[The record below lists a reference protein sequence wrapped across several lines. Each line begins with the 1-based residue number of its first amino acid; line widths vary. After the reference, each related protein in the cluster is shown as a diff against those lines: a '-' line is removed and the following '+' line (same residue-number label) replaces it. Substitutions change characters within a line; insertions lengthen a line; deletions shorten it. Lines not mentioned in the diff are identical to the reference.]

1 MSSSEASNTAG
12 KRPGTRA
19 SDSGISRRSLLRAV
33 GLGVAASL
41 AGCADGSGFRPL
53 YGTLGAN
60 ANAKMAQVEF
70 TPIPGRNGQRIR
82 NELLFKAYGGDY
94 NGSPPSTARFRME
107 IAIKETT
114 TTTLVLLNGTSAGMI
129 YQIDARFQ
137 LIDIETKKVLVTGY
151 SQSRA
156 NSERFTNVF
165 SNVRAADEAQDRAA
179 KTIATDLS
187 ARLAGFLGSQPA

>member
-1 MSSSEASNTAG
+1 MSSSEASNPAG
-12 KRPGTRA
+12 KRLSA
-19 SDSGISRRSLLRAV
+19 SGISRRALMRAV
-33 GLGVAASL
+33 GLGVAAGI

-70 TPIPGRNGQRIR
+70 VPIPGRNGQRIR

-94 NGSPPSTARFRME
+94 NGRPPSTPKYRME
-107 IAIKETT
+107 VAVKESTQT
-114 TTTLVLLNGTSAGMI
+114 SLVLTDGTSAGLI

-137 LIDIETKKVLVTGY
+137 LIEIESKKVLLTGF

-165 SNVRAADEAQDRAA
+165 SNVRAIEEAQERAA
-179 KTIATDLS
+179 KTIATDLN
-187 ARLAGFLGSQPA
+187 ARLAGFLGGLPA

>member
-1 MSSSEASNTAG
+1 MSSSEASNPAG
-12 KRPGTRA
+12 KRHSGN
-19 SDSGISRRSLLRAV
+19 GISRRSLLRAV
-33 GLGVAASL
+33 GLGLATGV

-94 NGSPPSTARFRME
+94 NGRPPSTPKYRME
-107 IAIKETT
+107 IAVRESAQ
-114 TTTLVLLNGTSAGMI
+114 TTLVLTDGTSASMI

-137 LIDIETKKVLVTGY
+137 LIDIETKKVLLSGS

-156 NSERFTNVF
+156 TSERFANVF
-165 SNVRAADEAQDRAA
+165 SNVRAADEAQDRAS
-179 KTIATDLS
+179 KSIATDLS
-187 ARLAGFLGSQPA
+187 ARLAGFLGGLPA

>member
-1 MSSSEASNTAG
+1 MSSSEGSNPAG
-12 KRPGTRA
+12 KRLSA
-19 SDSGISRRSLLRAV
+19 SGVSRRALLRAV
-33 GLGVAASL
+33 GLGVAAGV

-70 TPIPGRNGQRIR
+70 VPIPGRNGQRIR

-94 NGSPPSTARFRME
+94 NGRPPSTPKYRME
-107 IAIKETT
+107 VAVKESTQT
-114 TTTLVLLNGTSAGMI
+114 SLVLANGTSAGLI

-137 LIDIETKKVLVTGY
+137 LIEIESKKVLLTGF

-165 SNVRAADEAQDRAA
+165 SNVRAIEEAQERAA
-179 KTIATDLS
+179 KTIATDLN
-187 ARLAGFLGSQPA
+187 ARLAGFLGGLPA

>member
-1 MSSSEASNTAG
+1 MSSSEASNPAG
-12 KRPGTRA
+12 KRLSA
-19 SDSGISRRSLLRAV
+19 SGVSRRALLRGL
-33 GLGVAASL
+33 GLGVAAGV

-70 TPIPGRNGQRIR
+70 VPIPGRNGQRIR

-94 NGSPPSTARFRME
+94 NGRPPSTPKYRME
-107 IAIKETT
+107 VAVKESTQT
-114 TTTLVLLNGTSAGMI
+114 SLVLANGTSAGLI

-137 LIDIETKKVLVTGY
+137 LIEIESKKVLLTGF

-165 SNVRAADEAQDRAA
+165 SNVRAIEEAQERAA
-179 KTIATDLS
+179 KTIATDLN
-187 ARLAGFLGSQPA
+187 ARIAGFLGSQPA

>member
-1 MSSSEASNTAG
+1 MSSSEGSNPAG
-12 KRPGTRA
+12 KRLSAIGV
-19 SDSGISRRSLLRAV
+19 SRRALLRAV
-33 GLGVAASL
+33 GLGVAAGV

-70 TPIPGRNGQRIR
+70 VPIPGRNGQRIR

-94 NGSPPSTARFRME
+94 NGRPPSTPKYRME
-107 IAIKETT
+107 VAVKESTQT
-114 TTTLVLLNGTSAGMI
+114 SLVLANGTSAGLI

-137 LIDIETKKVLVTGY
+137 LIEIESKKVLLTGF

-165 SNVRAADEAQDRAA
+165 SNVRAIEEAQERAA
-179 KTIATDLS
+179 KTIATDLN
-187 ARLAGFLGSQPA
+187 ARLAGFLGGLPA